1 MVIRHFRFSLIL
13 SLFFSLYLSSTSLA
27 DETAIPKSLAMLPLQ
42 INAAKDISYLQ
53 SGIRNMLASRLTT
66 EAGVKIINQ
75 SLVSQHAPKSG
86 QISDVKALQDLGRTL
101 QADYLLTG
109 TMTAI
114 GKSLSLDAT
123 LYSISEDK
131 PVDSFYA
138 SAATEDDIISAVD
151 SLAWDI
157 AEKSFGK
164 QRPVPK
170 YQATAPAM
178 MQPTMQAAAPTTA
191 AGQAVPSTFKTAHPD
206 RQFMGS
212 YPGGMRGGSS
222 PFIRPTTITGAFGFT
237 KTQNLSLSMQSMDV
251 GDIDGD
257 GQLDVAIAGK
267 NKVIAYHLINN
278 RLVQFGEVELISRY
292 KIIAMDLADL
302 NDNGKSEIYVTAVD
316 WITPNAVGVE
326 WKGKDF
332 EYLFK
337 NERWCVKPMKVPGPG
352 MVLAGQKMF
361 SSGAY
366 DEINDLFTPGIFQL
380 RIAEGGILQKD
391 GQLPVPDSVNL
402 YDFSLAD
409 LDGDGK
415 VEVITIDES
424 DKLKVLTAS
433 GKQLWKGDEHYGGS
447 LRYVGGESLK
457 AKSDREILDTRDKER
472 VYIHS
477 RIIIKD
483 INNDN
488 LPDVI
493 VNKNLSTASRV
504 MKNLKNYP
512 SGEIHGLSWNGI
524 GLTELWRTRKIDG
537 YVSSYQMVNDA
548 ENKDAATLFVGL
560 VMNSGWMDILS
571 AKDSTVLMYPLDFS
585 QQEKPQQPQQ
595 GYQYMQ

>member
-1 MVIRHFRFSLIL
+1 MAPSPLRFSLIYTLLL
-13 SLFFSLYLSSTSLA
+13 SLFFTNASYAGEQT
-27 DETAIPKSLAMLPLQ
+27 KQQSLAMLPLQ
-42 INAAKDISYLQ
+42 INASKDISYLK
-53 SGIRNMLASRLTT
+53 SGIRNMLASRLAA
-66 EAGVKIINQ
+66 EVGLKIINQ
-75 SLVSQHAPKSG
+75 SKISPHVPKSG
-86 QISDVKALQDLGRTL
+86 HISDPAKLQELGKAVK
-101 QADYLLTG
+101 ADYLLTG

-114 GKSLSLDAT
+114 GHSLSLDAQ
-123 LYSISEDK
+123 LYSVSEGK
-131 PVDSFYA
+131 PMETFYA
-138 SAATEDDIISAVD
+138 SAVTEDDIISAVD

-170 YQATAPAM
+170 YQATVPAM
-178 MQPTMQAAAPTTA
+178 NQPTIQTQTPTSP
-191 AGQAVPSTFKTAHPD
+191 AGQTVPSSFKTPHPD
-206 RQFMGS
+206 RQFMNANLAGAYS
-212 YPGGMRGGSS
+212 GAS
-222 PFIRPTTITGAFGFT
+222 PFIRPTTLTGAFGFT
-237 KTQNLSLSMQSMDV
+237 KTQNLSLSMQAVDV

-267 NKVIAYHLINN
+267 NKVIAYHLVNN
-278 RLVQFGEVELISRY
+278 RLIQFGEMELITRY
-292 KIIAMDLADL
+292 KIIAMNLADL
-302 NDNGKSEIYVTAVD
+302 DDNGKSEIYVTGVD
-316 WITPNAVGVE
+316 WITPNSMGLE

-332 EYLFK
+332 EYLFN
-337 NERWCVKPMKVPGPG
+337 NERWYIKPMKVPGPG
-352 MVLAGQKMF
+352 MVLAGQKSGINEGF
-361 SSGAY
+361 S
-366 DEINDLFTPGIFQL
+366 PGIYQL
-380 RIAEGGILQKD
+380 RITDNTLQKD
-391 GQLPVPDSVNL
+391 EQLPVPDSVNL

-433 GKQLWKGDEHYGGS
+433 GKQLWKSDEHYGGS
-447 LRYVGGESLK
+447 LRYVGGENSR
-457 AKSDREILDTRDKER
+457 AKSDRQILETREKDR
-472 VYIHS
+472 IYIHS
-477 RIIIKD
+477 RIIIED
-483 INNDN
+483 INNDK

-537 YVSSYQMVNDA
+537 YVSSYQMLHDA
-548 ENKDAATLFVGL
+548 ENKDSATLFVGL
-560 VMNSGWMDILS
+560 VMNSGWMDIFS

-585 QQEKPQQPQQ
+585 QQEKPQPPQQ

>member
-1 MVIRHFRFSLIL
+1 MTLLFRFFHLFTLIS
-13 SLFFSLYLSSTSLA
+13 SLFLASSSLA
-27 DETAIPKSLAMLPLQ
+27 DEERSQEAIALLP
-42 INAAKDISYLQ
+42 IKTHAASDISYLK
-53 SGIRNMLASRLTT
+53 SGIHTMLSSRLATY
-66 EAGVKIINQ
+66 ASLRIIDQ
-75 SLVSQHAPKSG
+75 AQVDQQLIAARQPARHD
-86 QISDVKALQDLGRTL
+86 QLQQLGGTIG
-101 QADYLLTG
+101 ADYLLAVSL
-109 TMTAI
+109 TAI
-114 GKSLSLDAT
+114 GNSLSLDAK
-123 LYSISEDK
+123 LYTASEDK
-131 PVDSFYA
+131 AVETYYA
-138 SAATEDDIISAVD
+138 SAASEDDIIGAVD
-151 SLAWDI
+151 SLVWDI

-170 YQATAPAM
+170 YQPTAPAM
-178 MQPTMQAAAPTTA
+178 VQPAMQAAAPTTA
-191 AGQAVPSTFKTAHPD
+191 AGQPVPSTFKTAHPD

-212 YPGGMRGGSS
+212 YPGGMRSGAS
-222 PFIRPTTITGAFGFT
+222 PFIRPTTITGAFGFY

-257 GQLDVAIAGK
+257 GKVDVAIACK

-278 RLVQFGEVELISRY
+278 RLVQFGEVEFITRY
-292 KIIAMDLADL
+292 KIISMGLADL
-302 NDNGKSEIYVTAVD
+302 DDNGKSEIYITGVD
-316 WITPNAVGVE
+316 WTTPNAVGVE

-332 EYLFK
+332 EYLFQ

-352 MVLAGQKMF
+352 MILAGQKMF

-366 DEINDLFTPGIFQL
+366 DETNDLFAPGIFQL

-415 VEVITIDES
+415 VEVIAIDES

-447 LRYVGGESLK
+447 LRYVGGESSK
-457 AKSDREILDTRDKER
+457 AKSDRLILETRDKER

-537 YVSSYQMVNDA
+537 YVSSYQMLNDA
-548 ENKDAATLFVGL
+548 ENKDLVTLYVGL
-560 VMNSGWMDILS
+560 VMNSGWLDVFS
-571 AKDSTVLMYPLDFS
+571 AQNSTLLMYPLDCRK
-585 QQEKPQQPQQ
+585 QTAQEHNSRQKSS
-595 GYQYMQ
+595 